1 MHLALKG
8 RLVPNPSFG
17 GKNEN
22 VKKMSET
29 MKCGRYQQL

>member
-8 RLVPNPSFG
+8 RLMPNPSFG

-22 VKKMSET
+22 VKKDVGNNEV
-29 MKCGRYQQL
+29 